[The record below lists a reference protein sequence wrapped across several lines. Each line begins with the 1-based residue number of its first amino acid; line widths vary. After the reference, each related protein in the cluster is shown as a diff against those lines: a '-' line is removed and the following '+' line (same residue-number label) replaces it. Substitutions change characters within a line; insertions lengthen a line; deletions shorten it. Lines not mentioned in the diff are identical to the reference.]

1 MRTVKSTVAG
11 FWLLAVVPVALI
23 LVLPAAAQNQEPK
36 PNQKQQ
42 MVHLKRGQQ
51 LVLQLLTSLDSGRAQ
66 VGDDVSLKLFLP
78 LTSDGVMI
86 LPAGWRVR
94 GRITKV
100 TRADKNCTQGKIA
113 WQLDQISTADGSK
126 ITISLDIT
134 GEKPGKAIAARK
146 RIAKVAKY
154 TALPLFSPYLLLL
167 WVGMHGEGSC
177 RGAFGAEDDLPAGAV
192 LSAVVSRDVLLHP
205 VP

>member
-1 MRTVKSTVAG
+1 
-11 FWLLAVVPVALI
+11 
-23 LVLPAAAQNQEPK
+23 
-36 PNQKQQ
+36 
-42 MVHLKRGQQ
+42 
-51 LVLQLLTSLDSGRAQ
+51 LVLQLLTSLDSGHAK

-78 LTSDGVMI
+78 LNSDGVTI

-94 GRITKV
+94 GRVTNV
-100 TRADKNCTQGKIA
+100 TRADKNCKQGKIG

-134 GEKPGKAIAARK
+134 GGKTGKAIAARK
-146 RIAKVAKY
+146 RIAKVAEY

-167 WVGMHGEGSC
+167 WAGMHGEGSC
-177 RGAFGAEDDLPAGAV
+177 SGAFGAEDELPAGAV
-192 LSAVVSRDVLLHP
+192 LSAVVSRDLLLHP